1 MNKAKLLE
9 QLRKECDDLTLDTHF
24 KRGYAHAIVDVDHFP
39 DDPTP
44 AIDWKPINITQM
56 KVGRNYLLWDECHVC
71 PIAGF
76 MDASGDLIKLS
87 SGRVLNDVTHYAEFN
102 KPEGVE

>member
-1 MNKAKLLE
+1 MNKEAFLNEVKAKLASVRHSALVIHVLSE
-9 QLRKECDDLTLDTHF
+9 ILANHT
-24 KRGYAHAIVDVDHFP
+24 I
-39 DDPTP
+39 P